1 MTKDAP
7 INLQMDP
14 GRQCQEAVE
23 LVRLRLEQV
32 GFSGKKPVWLACLKE
47 VNEANRIANSD
58 LLLSQIPKKDLPAA
72 TSKLDS
78 LKLSIDAL
86 RDAVRNE
93 DIKSTL
99 AAQDRAAQE
108 LYEIRLLAM
117 KPGLPYEVP
126 KDVASGLPILK
137 GRATVEMTIRRPKG
151 SKPFTLDDGTK
162 ADTLPLSLVVD
173 GYRSPV
179 TAGNF
184 VDL

>member
-1 MTKDAP
+1 
-7 INLQMDP
+7 
-14 GRQCQEAVE
+14 
-23 LVRLRLEQV
+23 
-32 GFSGKKPVWLACLKE
+32 
-47 VNEANRIANSD
+47 
-58 LLLSQIPKKDLPAA
+58 
-72 TSKLDS
+72 
-78 LKLSIDAL
+78 
-86 RDAVRNE
+86 
-93 DIKSTL
+93 
-99 AAQDRAAQE
+99 
-108 LYEIRLLAM
+108 M

-184 VDL
+184 VDLVNRKFYDGLEINSVDDLFVNCGSPPSGLPGFVDPSTTKLRTIPLELFYKKDVSPVWHYTSDDDMRATEGFANPFQAVGAMGMVHEPEDNDTGSSQFFFLKWDQGLVAPGR